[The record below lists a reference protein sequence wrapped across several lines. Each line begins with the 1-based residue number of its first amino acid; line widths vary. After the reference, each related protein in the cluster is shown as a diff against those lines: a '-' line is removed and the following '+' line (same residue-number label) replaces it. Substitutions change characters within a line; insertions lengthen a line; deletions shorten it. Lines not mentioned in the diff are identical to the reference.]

1 MLRRAYIGLGANL
14 PSAAG
19 APIDTLRAAIGRIA
33 GLGKVVRQSALYRTR
48 PISDVEQPFFLN
60 AVVILETTF
69 DPETLLREL
78 FRIECEFGRDRAAVP
93 PKGPRTLDLDL
104 LLVDDLR
111 LSTPFLTLPHP
122 EFSRRR
128 FVLAPLAEVAPQLRD
143 PISGCTVEELLAAL
157 PQDGEN
163 GLEAVRP
170 DESK

>member
-1 MLRRAYIGLGANL
+1 M
-14 PSAAG
+14 
-19 APIDTLRAAIGRIA
+19 DTLRAAIGRIA
-33 GLGKVVRQSALYRTR
+33 GLGKVVRQSAFYRTR

-60 AVVILETTF
+60 AVVILETTS
-69 DPETLLREL
+69 DPESLLKEL
-78 FRIECEFGRDRAAVP
+78 LHIEQEFGRDRAAAP

-143 PISGCTVEELLAAL
+143 PVTGCTAEELLAAL
-157 PQDGEN
+157 PIEGEN
-163 GLEAVRP
+163 GLEAVWP
-170 DESK
+170 DEFK